1 MVGLLERWSVGF
13 ARAWLQQCWV
23 VGWLDCSIV
32 QSFNNKDFIS
42 CDNHNSQK
50 MPAQTIEEI
59 INSLEQIIQTTK
71 ETESPL
77 GYFAALYQKVTITI
91 KDKLGTNYFDDDAR
105 MEKLDVTFA
114 NRYLTAYFDYQDGKP
129 ISKSWEVAF
138 EAGKDDQYIVLQHL
152 MFGMNAHINLD
163 LGIAAAEITNPSTIA
178 SLESDFNKI
187 NVILGEL
194 TNEVQEDLAKIWPKL
209 LWILKFFNKT
219 DDYIVNFG
227 MNIAR
232 ESAWKFANEIVI
244 ENGDARNTKIDEK
257 DQKVAGFVRY
267 LKGKGWIER
276 AILGVIRKREI
287 GTVKEKIEALV

>member
-1 MVGLLERWSVGF
+1 MSDR
-13 ARAWLQQCWV
+13 
-23 VGWLDCSIV
+23 
-32 QSFNNKDFIS
+32 
-42 CDNHNSQK
+42 
-50 MPAQTIEEI
+50 TIEEI
-59 INSLEQIIQTTK
+59 IDSLEQIIKTSK
-71 ETESPL
+71 ETENPL

-91 KDKLGTNYFDDDAR
+91 KDKLGTDYFDDDTR

-114 NRYLTAYFDYQDGKP
+114 SRYLKAYADYQEGKP

-138 EAGKDDQYIVLQHL
+138 VAAKDERYIVLQHL
-152 MFGMNAHINLD
+152 LFGMNAHINLD

-209 LWILKFFNKT
+209 LWILKFFKKT

-232 ESAWKFANEIVI
+232 ESAWKFANELVVKD
-244 ENGDARNTKIDEK
+244 GDERQNKMDEK
-257 DQKVAGFVRY
+257 DEKVAGY
-267 LKGKGWIER
+267 GKLLKGKGWIER
-276 AILGVIRKREI
+276 AIIGVIRRREI
-287 GTVKEKIEALV
+287 GSVKEKIEALEE

>member
-1 MVGLLERWSVGF
+1 
-13 ARAWLQQCWV
+13 
-23 VGWLDCSIV
+23 
-32 QSFNNKDFIS
+32 
-42 CDNHNSQK
+42 
-50 MPAQTIEEI
+50 MPEQTIEEI
-59 INSLEQIIQTTK
+59 INSLEQIIQTSK
-71 ETESPL
+71 ETENPL

-91 KDKLGTNYFDDDAR
+91 KDKLGTDYFDNDAR
-105 MEKLDVTFA
+105 MENLDVTFA
-114 NRYLTAYFDYQDGKP
+114 NRYLKAYADYQEGKP

-138 EAGKDDQYIVLQHL
+138 EAAKDDQYIVLQHL

-209 LWILKFFNKT
+209 LWILKFFKKT

-232 ESAWKFANEIVI
+232 DSAWKFANEVVV
-244 ENGDARNTKIDEK
+244 ENGNGRGILIAEK
-257 DQKVAGFVRY
+257 DYKVASYVQY

-276 AILGVIRKREI
+276 LILGIIRKRER
-287 GTVKEKIEALV
+287 GSVKEKIEALEN